1 MQVSL
6 LVFSPV
12 NILPAEKEE
21 KLSVSTSSTFSETWT
36 PVRLLLGSR
45 QVSTASPQGI
55 TGSTLAQGSGDGG
68 SSLGS
73 APEQLRDLGQVSG
86 R

>member
-1 MQVSL
+1 MQASL
-6 LVFSPV
+6 LVFFPV
-12 NILPAEKEE
+12 NILPTEKEE
-21 KLSVSTSSTFSETWT
+21 ELSVSTSSTFSETWT
-36 PVRLLLGSR
+36 HVRPLLGSR
-45 QVSTASPQGI
+45 QVLMASPQGI
-55 TGSTLAQGSGDGG
+55 TGSSLARVSGDRG